1 VRRWH
6 ACLTSDLRAELAPSG
21 RDGSATVPTAYRLLR
36 AILQTAADD
45 ELLLRNSPSRGVELN
60 LELGSRLGV
69 RLPRG
74 EALPTGRPGWIT
86 GNL

>member
-69 RLPRG
+69 RLRWG
-74 EALPTGRPGWIT
+74 EVLPTERSGWII